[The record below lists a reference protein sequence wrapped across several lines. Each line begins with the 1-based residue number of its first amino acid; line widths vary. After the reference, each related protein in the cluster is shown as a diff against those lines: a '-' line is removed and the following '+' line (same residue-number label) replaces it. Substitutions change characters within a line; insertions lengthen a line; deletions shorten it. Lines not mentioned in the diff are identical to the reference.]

1 MITHINDPRNSTK
14 EPLQLINTFSKV
26 PRYKIKSKKSLAL
39 PYKMENGLRKKSGK
53 QPLSQ

>member
-1 MITHINDPRNSTK
+1 MITHINDPQNSTK